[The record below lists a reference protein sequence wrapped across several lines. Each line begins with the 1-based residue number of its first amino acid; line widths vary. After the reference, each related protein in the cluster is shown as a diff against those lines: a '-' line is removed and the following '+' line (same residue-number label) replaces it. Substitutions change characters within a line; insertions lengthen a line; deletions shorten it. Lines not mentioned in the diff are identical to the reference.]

1 MVDVGGWI
9 ADIESLAVDF
19 RGGLLEE
26 SDHLVGDIADVTVAA
41 DNGLAA
47 RMNVEA
53 FLGDAPEFLRVA
65 RMPGAPDVGGA
76 HHDPFAIEVSAAG
89 FLFGDDFALSVN
101 RGGKVVLLVG
111 GEAPGSANKLRRA
124 HEHTPDRRGGLDGGK
139 EMARTLGVGAEAGFG
154 GRFFVHLGPGSEVH
168 NLVRGKSDYGL
179 PQQVGIQNI
188 DLAPEGAMGGLVR
201 DLERQVQ
208 HSVSPDEEAIDDL
221 GSNEAR
227 ATGDEDFS
235 H

>member
-1 MVDVGGWI
+1 MVDVGGRI
-9 ADIESLAVDF
+9 ADVESLAVDF
-19 RGGLLEE
+19 RGGLFEE
-26 SDHLVGDIADVTVAA
+26 SDHLVGDVAYVAVAA

-47 RMNVEA
+47 RMDVEA
-53 FLGDAPEFLRVA
+53 FLRDAPEFLRVA
-65 RMPGAPDVGGA
+65 RMPRSPDIGWP
-76 HHDPFAIEVSAAG
+76 HHDPLAMQVGVAG
-89 FLFGDDFALSVN
+89 FLLGDHLALSVN
-101 RGGKVVLLVG
+101 RGGKVVLVVD
-111 GEAPGSANKLRRA
+111 GEPSGSANKLRRA
-124 HEHTPDRRGGLDGGK
+124 HEHAPDRRGGLDGR
-139 EMARTLGVGAEAGFG
+139 EEIARALGVGAEAGLG

-168 NLVRGKSDYGL
+168 DLVRDKFGHGL